1 MPDDVD
7 GLDVIAVP
15 EAYMAEFRRDPTDSM
30 LKYGALP
37 TRARSPFFTDPD
49 KIDAAAQLPNLISGR
64 LATKRVHPQNAD
76 IEWFA
81 AVAHPT
87 DDSMLGALNP
97 DMLDMRS
104 DWRTA
109 AWHVHVDPG
118 LNRGRKGDA
127 AGLAVGRILDQAAVE
142 IGSDFR
148 VVNRFVVPLVMQIVA
163 PEAGE
168 IYLTSITRF
177 ILQLRGML
185 GINISSFSY
194 DSFQSAGAIQELSGA
209 GLVTAG
215 MRWDDYGQRLEG
227 LGKPFSVDRTVNAYQ
242 ELKEAVNEGRILV
255 SDYWPL
261 RSEMERLEDIPG
273 RAPDHPVG
281 GSKDCSDAVAGVVGY
296 LSQYGHS
303 VTTSPYQ
310 ATIAGNPLAQAESDV
325 QQLMQYLSDIQSDD
339 PPAMLMLD

>member
-1 MPDDVD
+1 MEKVE
-7 GLDVIAVP
+7 GLDLIAIP

-49 KIDAAAQLPNLISGR
+49 KIEAAAQLTNFLTGK
-64 LATKRVHPQNAD
+64 LAIRRVHPQNAD

-87 DDSMLGALNP
+87 EDSMLGAMNADL
-97 DMLDMRS
+97 LHMRS
-104 DWRTA
+104 DWREA

-127 AGLAVGRILDQAAVE
+127 AGLAIGRILDQAAVE
-142 IGSDFR
+142 VGTDYR
-148 VVNRFVVPLVMQIVA
+148 VVNRFIVPIVMQIVA

-177 ILQLRGML
+177 ILQVRGML
-185 GINISSFSY
+185 GINITSFSY

-255 SDYWPL
+255 PDYWPL
-261 RSEMERLEDIPG
+261 RAEMERLEDIPG

-296 LSQYGHS
+296 LTQYGHS

-310 ATIAGNPLAQAESDV
+310 ATFSDNQQYLGQSEYDAIMKIAES
-325 QQLMQYLSDIQSDD
+325 LESDD
-339 PPAMLMLD
+339 PPAMLSLD

>member
-1 MPDDVD
+1 VEKVE
-7 GLDVIAVP
+7 GLDLIAIP

-49 KIDAAAQLPNLISGR
+49 KIEAASQLTNFLTGKLSV
-64 LATKRVHPQNAD
+64 KRVHPQNAD

-87 DDSMLGALNP
+87 EDSMLGAMNADL
-97 DMLDMRS
+97 LQMRS
-104 DWRTA
+104 DWREA

-127 AGLAVGRILDQAAVE
+127 AGLAIGRILDQAAVE
-142 IGSDFR
+142 VGTDYR
-148 VVNRFVVPLVMQIVA
+148 VVNRFIVPIVMQIVA

-177 ILQLRGML
+177 ILQVRGML
-185 GINISSFSY
+185 GINITSFSY

-255 SDYWPL
+255 PDYWPL
-261 RSEMERLEDIPG
+261 RAEMERLEDIPG

-296 LSQYGHS
+296 LTQYGHS

-310 ATIAGNPLAQAESDV
+310 ATFSDNQQYLGQSEYDAIMKIAES
-325 QQLMQYLSDIQSDD
+325 LESDD
-339 PPAMLMLD
+339 PPAMLSLD